1 MKGTGSESW
10 ILLIDDAEQRQRYPG
25 LNSIEFQI
33 LRMILTFQ
41 TLKLSNCHPL
51 DLKYYQ
57 NFKVYLLMNKG
68 TSLFSFYNERYGK
81 IKVVLSWF
89 HLVDGCAMCIGIFF
103 SSFSKVFFCKFHFDM
118 KLRKPKVLISV
129 V

>member
-10 ILLIDDAEQRQRYPG
+10 ILLIDDAEQGQRYPG

-51 DLKYYQ
+51 YLKYYQ

-68 TSLFSFYNERYGK
+68 TSFLVAPHNVSYDKKTINATERNSSRVQTTLEDFLGK
-81 IKVVLSWF
+81 FK
-89 HLVDGCAMCIGIFF
+89 A
-103 SSFSKVFFCKFHFDM
+103 
-118 KLRKPKVLISV
+118 
-129 V
+129 

>member
-10 ILLIDDAEQRQRYPG
+10 ILLIDDAEQGQRYPG

-68 TSLFSFYNERYGK
+68 TSLFSFYNEKDGK
-81 IKVVLSWF
+81 IKSCPI
-89 HLVDGCAMCIGIFF
+89 LVSLLGLMCIEIFSNG
-103 SSFSKVFFCKFHFDM
+103 SSKAFAYFI
-118 KLRKPKVLISV
+118 LI
-129 V
+129 